1 MDNSQLA
8 DALDEPD
15 IISRF
20 SSQASSI
27 ILLYPVEPEILISKV
42 GAARA
47 VLATGTTS
55 DRAQHILTA
64 LLTELGT
71 REGGWRLASFIAS
84 PGPEK
89 VEQMSDHLWAV
100 LLVPSKWHSH
110 LFHAYLCQ
118 FRVMRRKAP
127 AQVDSPSPKP
137 NANHNIISQIKPVPR
152 NDQPK
157 LKAQ

>member
-8 DALDEPD
+8 DARDEPD

-20 SSQASSI
+20 SSQASSM
-27 ILLYPVEPEILISKV
+27 YPVEPEIFISKV

-47 VLATGTTS
+47 VLTTGTTS
-55 DRAQHILTA
+55 DRVQHILTA
-64 LLTELGT
+64 FLTQLGI
-71 REGGWRLASFIAS
+71 RKGGWRLASFIAS

-100 LLVPSKWHSH
+100 LLVPSKWNSH

-127 AQVDSPSPKP
+127 AQVDSPSPGP
-137 NANHNIISQIKPVPR
+137 GVG
-152 NDQPK
+152 
-157 LKAQ
+157 